1 MRNKYGGVIVAALA
15 EKLASGSGKTTLTA
29 ALLAHCK
36 KHGMAP
42 TAYKIGPDYLDGKI
56 HARVTGRP
64 CFNLD
69 GFAMTDDTMTMLLN
83 HTMDEG
89 EVAKDILQQPRII
102 EGVMGLFDGA
112 RAPSI
117 HGGGSSAELAKKFG
131 FPLLL
136 VVRQDEDAD
145 YIAASLKKIA
155 VDYRLLAVVINDMPS
170 KPGASKPPQ
179 NEKNTKTIWQ
189 TAWQKWQHA
198 TPLIFLPRQD
208 FTLPHRHLG
217 LHQAEEW
224 SNEAWHM
231 IEQQLL
237 TMADNFKTAAGSE
250 LWQVIM
256 DETMVRAP
264 VVGAPREVTSA
275 LTSALTSASIR
286 AMSSPVPAPRTPR
299 GHGLQTKTI
308 HLAIAYDAAFGFLYP
323 HHLFFWRRRNITL
336 SFFSPLNNEKPS
348 RYATAIF
355 LPGGYPEL
363 YLEKLS
369 RATDFFSAM
378 QVAAQN
384 QTIIYGECGGFMM
397 LGEKITDA
405 KGVDFPALGLLPVRT
420 SFAQPTLHLGYR
432 KISFLESQPWQ
443 DDFFAAVF
451 HHGDGAADLPPHFA
465 HEFHYCQEV
474 DDTPSQKKST
484 SVVPTSPHRRLLEVK
499 DSLGKDRGTYGMVK
513 GRVMGSFLH
522 LI

>member
-83 HTMDEG
+83 HTVNHGD
-89 EVAKDILQQPRII
+89 VAKDILQQPRII

-117 HGGGSSAELAKKFG
+117 HGGGSSAELAKKFF

-145 YIAASLKKIA
+145 DIAASLKKIA
-155 VDYRLLAVVINDMPS
+155 ADYRLLAVVINDMPS
-170 KPGASKPPQ
+170 KPGAGKPSQ
-179 NEKNTKTIWQ
+179 NKKNTKTIWQ

-198 TPLIFLPRQD
+198 TPLVFLPRQD

-237 TMADNFKTAAGSE
+237 TMADNFKTAVGNE

-264 VVGAPREVTSA
+264 VVGAASEVAS
-275 LTSALTSASIR
+275 SSTSASTST
-286 AMSSPVPAPRTPR
+286 MSSLVPAPRAPR
-299 GHGLQTKTI
+299 GHRLQTKAM

-323 HHLFFWRRRNITL
+323 HHVFFWRHKNITL
-336 SFFSPLNNEKPS
+336 SFFSPLNNETPS
-348 RYATAIF
+348 RDATAIF

-369 RATDFFSAM
+369 RAADFFSAM
-378 QVAAQN
+378 RLAAQN
-384 QTIIYGECGGFMM
+384 QKIIYGECGGFMM
-397 LGEKITDA
+397 LGKKITDA
-405 KGVDFPALGLLPVRT
+405 KGVDFPALDLLPVMT
-420 SFAQPTLHLGYR
+420 SFSQPTLHLGYR

-443 DDFFAAVF
+443 DNFFTAIF
-451 HHGDGAADLPPHFA
+451 NHGDDTPDLHPHFA

-474 DDTPSQKKST
+474 DDNASREKST
-484 SVVPTSPHRRLLEVK
+484 PLASAPPYRRLFEAK
-499 DSLGKDRGTYGMVK
+499 DSRGKDMGYYGMVK

-522 LI
+522 CI